1 MLLSR
6 VSITNFRGIPR
17 LALGLDHTT
26 VVIGENNHGKTSLLD
41 VLQRCLSTP
50 ENGEKPAWEYR
61 DFRRGPGGVVGPIRV
76 VLGFEA
82 GDGGGAVALAH
93 RLFEPAMVPGPDGVP
108 RLRVEFTGDP
118 ASGAMATRF
127 LDGEGAPLDVR
138 DPEGT
143 LLRLRE
149 LHPVMVV
156 RLAEP
161 PGDDTLE
168 WVTHEDRLDFD
179 PLYGDD
185 PQEAITQVYHRLT
198 RTRGAIS
205 PEEIRRGI
213 QAVWHLRAEVDDA
226 GEAGIGGPVG
236 GLLDRFLS
244 AAAAEGPA
252 QRAGSGSR
260 SLGLLLVLGALLEGR
275 GAGGALAGTSPVIA
289 IEEPEVHLHPML
301 LSSTWDVIQGLR
313 AQTLVTTNS
322 GEFLS
327 QVPIQNLRR
336 LVRRPDR
343 IEAFR
348 LREGTL
354 AADALRRVT
363 YHVRAK
369 RGVTLFAR
377 CWLLV
382 EGETEFW
389 LLEELARVL
398 GFDLAAEGVRC
409 VEFAQC
415 GVAPLV
421 RLANDLGIEW
431 HLVSDGDDAGVAFA
445 ADASAQVSKR
455 RRREHVTRLE
465 RRNMEMLLWD
475 HGFDDVFLRAAGL
488 PVPGPGT
495 PPSEERPN
503 PRKVVERAIRAHS
516 KPALALMVAE
526 ECARR
531 GAGSVPAPLRRVIE
545 TCVRLARAAVSDG
558 FGEDRTGR

>member
-1 MLLSR
+1 
-6 VSITNFRGIPR
+6 
-17 LALGLDHTT
+17 
-26 VVIGENNHGKTSLLD
+26 
-41 VLQRCLSTP
+41 
-50 ENGEKPAWEYR
+50 
-61 DFRRGPGGVVGPIRV
+61 

-82 GDGGGAVALAH
+82 GEGHAAGGFTDRIFKAATA
-93 RLFEPAMVPGPDGVP
+93 PGPDGVP

-118 ASGAMATRF
+118 ESGAMAHRF
-127 LDGEGAPLDVR
+127 LDGEGEPIDVP

-143 LLRLRE
+143 LLRLRQ
-149 LHPVMVV
+149 LHPVVVV

-161 PGDDTLE
+161 PGDDALE

-185 PQEAITQVYHRLT
+185 PQEVITQVYHRLT
-198 RTRGAIS
+198 RTRGAIA
-205 PEEIRRGI
+205 PEEIRRGL
-213 QAVWHLRAEVDDA
+213 QAVWHLRAEMDDA
-226 GEAGIGGPVG
+226 DEAGIGGPVG

-260 SLGLLLVLGALLEGR
+260 SLGLLMVLGSLLEGR
-275 GAGGALAGTSPVIA
+275 GAGGALAGTSPIIA
-289 IEEPEVHLHPML
+289 IEEPEVHLHPAL
-301 LSSTWDVIQGLR
+301 LSSTWDVIRGLR

-327 QVPIQNLRR
+327 QVPIQDLRR
-336 LVRRPDR
+336 LARRRDR
-343 IEAFR
+343 IEAFW

-354 AADALRRVT
+354 TPDALRRVT

-389 LLEELARVL
+389 LLRELAEVL
-398 GFDLAAEGVRC
+398 GYDLAAEGVRC

-421 RLANDLGIEW
+421 LLANDLGIEW
-431 HLVSDGDDAGVAFA
+431 HLVSDGDDAGAAFA

-455 RRREHVTRLE
+455 RKKDHVTRLE

-495 PPSEERPN
+495 PPAEERPN

-531 GAGSVPAPLRRVIE
+531 GPGSVPVPLRRVIE

-558 FGEDRTGR
+558 FGKDRAGR